1 MITAEERE
9 AGRRRAEHLLLELPH
24 QEAIRPEMGEVA
36 FETAW
41 EIRAFALALAAHE
54 NGQYDWS
61 QFQQALIA
69 AIRTWE
75 DTGPGEQWRY
85 YDRWLEAL
93 ETLLAERGV
102 LDESELDE
110 RTRTV
115 LTTPRDMH
123 HQRAKREPVAVDPG
137 RA

>member
-9 AGRRRAEHLLLELPH
+9 AGRRRVEHLLLELPH
-24 QEAIRPEMGEVA
+24 QEAIRPENGEVA

-41 EIRAFALALAAHE
+41 EIRAFALALAAHQS
-54 NGQYDWS
+54 GQYDWS

-75 DTGPGEQWRY
+75 DTGTQEQWRY

-115 LTTPRDMH
+115 LTTPRNMH
-123 HQRAKREPVAVDPG
+123 HQRAKREPVAVDPARG
-137 RA
+137 